1 MFNVDAF
8 SLTGFKDRVSSLFK
22 TPCAKD
28 NSLATCNSPFGYQ
41 EYPCVPDLNGIAE
54 IHKTFIK

>member
-1 MFNVDAF
+1 MAY
-8 SLTGFKDRVSSLFK
+8 SLTGFKDRVSSPFK

-28 NSLATCNSPFGYQ
+28 NSLSPCNSPFGYQ

>member
-1 MFNVDAF
+1 MSMAY

-28 NSLATCNSPFGYQ
+28 NSLATCNSSFGYQ